1 VLPPRGPESRIDPL
15 ESPDPSK
22 VEIGPVTSDNSEA
35 QGKIPPV
42 DHPKTRS
49 GAGTQPIEGSRV
61 EIPHPG
67 PALWVA
73 TAGGVGFGPWA
84 PGTWGALVAVLA
96 FVVAFHRFGLP
107 LYALTVIAV
116 TGLGIW
122 ASNAVEEYFGRADDG
137 RIVIDEV
144 AGQLIALTPI
154 VALHGLRLG
163 SIRLPG
169 VDSLSGG
176 GIDIWWALVVTAF
189 VAFRWF
195 DIRKPGWVKW
205 AEERFEGGLGV
216 MADDLVAGVLAAAVV
231 TVPAYVV
238 VVARLQALVL
248 DGAAAG

>member
-1 VLPPRGPESRIDPL
+1 MKE
-15 ESPDPSK
+15 
-22 VEIGPVTSDNSEA
+22 TT
-35 QGKIPPV
+35 PPV
-42 DHPKTRS
+42 GRS
-49 GAGTQPIEGSRV
+49 KRDSGSGPQAMGGPTIEV
-61 EIPHPG
+61 PHPG

-96 FVVAFHRFGLP
+96 FVIVFHRFSLP
-107 LYALTVIAV
+107 LYLLTVIAV
-116 TGLGIW
+116 SGLGIW
-122 ASNAVEEYFGRADDG
+122 ASNTVESYFGRQDDG

-154 VALHGLRLG
+154 VALHGLPLG

-169 VDSLSGG
+169 VDSLSSG

-195 DIRKPGWVKW
+195 DIRKPGMVKW
-205 AEERFEGGLGV
+205 AEERFEGGVGV
-216 MADDLVAGVLAAAVV
+216 MADDLVAGVLAAVVV

-238 VVARLQALVL
+238 VVARLQALAL
-248 DGAAAG
+248 DGVSAG